1 MKRDDDF
8 SIEIGLECAGIV
20 GSVRYFWV
28 SGSSA
33 EIRNK
38 GSVEVRP
45 LPLRCLSQFFLVEEK
60 INCLGN

>member
-20 GSVRYFWV
+20 GSVLYFWV

-38 GSVEVRP
+38 GSAEVRP
-45 LPLRCLSQFFLVEEK
+45 LPL
-60 INCLGN
+60 